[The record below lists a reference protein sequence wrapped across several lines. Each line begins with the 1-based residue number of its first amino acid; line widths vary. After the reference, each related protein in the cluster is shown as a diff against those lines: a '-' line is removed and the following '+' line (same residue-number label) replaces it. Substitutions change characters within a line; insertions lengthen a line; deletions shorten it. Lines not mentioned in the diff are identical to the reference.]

1 MFVFVRV
8 FSYIQMESY
17 EVMLEAIFFI
27 LFLSYS
33 DLDLFISFSWLVA
46 PSDLQEKRMK
56 KKNSRYSY

>member
-1 MFVFVRV
+1 
-8 FSYIQMESY
+8 MESY

-33 DLDLFISFSWLVA
+33 DLDLFISFSRLVA

>member
-8 FSYIQMESY
+8 FSYIQMD
-17 EVMLEAIFFI
+17 LEGIFF
-27 LFLSYS
+27 LFEFLSYS

-56 KKNSRYSY
+56 KNNSRYSY